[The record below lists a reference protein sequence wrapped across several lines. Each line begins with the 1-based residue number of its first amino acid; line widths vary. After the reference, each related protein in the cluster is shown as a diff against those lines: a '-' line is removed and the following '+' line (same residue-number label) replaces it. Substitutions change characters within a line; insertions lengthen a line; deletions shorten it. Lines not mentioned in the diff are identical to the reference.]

1 MRIKITNQTDNPVS
15 GRKPPIR
22 LHKVRLTSSPTS
34 AVLELTGAFPEHL
47 QVRLSLAGLL
57 LYCPYGKNCPCWI
70 EVLPTAQGERK
81 ATTEAFKQVVEK
93 ATSRI
98 VAVFAY
104 REPLPRLQDD
114 GGDEDWVVGVSGD
127 DAESGGRL
135 T

>member
-1 MRIKITNQTDNPVS
+1 MRIKITNQTDNPVA
-15 GRKPPIR
+15 GRKPLIR

-47 QVRLSLAGLL
+47 QVRLTLAGLL

-81 ATTEAFKQVVEK
+81 ATTEAFKQVVERT
-93 ATSRI
+93 TSRI
-98 VAVFAY
+98 VAVFAF
-104 REPLPRLQDD
+104 REPLPQFQERR
-114 GGDEDWVVGVSGD
+114 GDEDWVVGL
-127 DAESGGRL
+127 AETMQSQ

>member
-1 MRIKITNQTDNPVS
+1 M
-15 GRKPPIR
+15 
-22 LHKVRLTSSPTS
+22 
-34 AVLELTGAFPEHL
+34 
-47 QVRLSLAGLL
+47 RLSLAGLL

-93 ATSRI
+93 TTSRI

-114 GGDEDWVVGVSGD
+114 GGDGD
-127 DAESGGRL
+127 LSLVLAETMQSCESRSPL
-135 T
+135 